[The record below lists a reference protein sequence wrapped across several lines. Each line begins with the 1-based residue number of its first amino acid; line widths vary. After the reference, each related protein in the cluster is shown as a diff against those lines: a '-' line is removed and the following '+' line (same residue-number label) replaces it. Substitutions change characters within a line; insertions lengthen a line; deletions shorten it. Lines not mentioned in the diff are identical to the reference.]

1 MGKRKRGVIMHIPD
15 GFLSTG
21 VAVTTA
27 AVSAGVIGYS
37 LYKSREELDEKSV
50 PLLAVC
56 AAFIFAAQM
65 LNFPVAGGT
74 SGHFLG
80 GVLAAVLLGPW
91 LGSLVLG
98 LVLLVQCLGFADGG
112 LMALGA
118 NVFNMAVI
126 GCVLGY
132 FIFYGIKSVLPK
144 KRTYFL
150 AATGIAAWLSVF
162 LASGVCAVELAIS
175 GTSPLS
181 VTLPAMLG
189 VHSVIGVGEALIT
202 VVVVGLVLSVRP
214 DIVRTFDYQ
223 PSIPE
228 FEEAE
233 VGQL

>member
-1 MGKRKRGVIMHIPD
+1 MI
-15 GFLSTG
+15 
-21 VAVTTA
+21 A
-27 AVSAGVIGYS
+27 
-37 LYKSREELDEKSV
+37 
-50 PLLAVC
+50 
-56 AAFIFAAQM
+56 
-65 LNFPVAGGT
+65 
-74 SGHFLG
+74 
-80 GVLAAVLLGPW
+80 
-91 LGSLVLG
+91 

-112 LMALGA
+112 LVALGA

-144 KRTYFL
+144 RRPYFL
-150 AATGIAAWLSVF
+150 TAAGIAAWLSVF
-162 LASGVCAVELAIS
+162 LASGVCAVELSIS

-189 VHSVIGVGEALIT
+189 VHSIIGVGEALIT
-202 VVVVGLVLSVRP
+202 VVVVGLVLAVRP

>member
-1 MGKRKRGVIMHIPD
+1 MHIPD

-21 VAVTTA
+21 VAVTTGV
-27 AVSAGVIGYS
+27 VSAGVIGYS
-37 LYKSREELDEKSV
+37 LYRSRQELDEKSV

-56 AAFIFAAQM
+56 AAFVFAAQM

-91 LGSLVLG
+91 LGSLVIG

-132 FIFYGIKSVLPK
+132 FIFYGIKSLLPNK
-144 KRTYFL
+144 KPYFL
-150 AATGIAAWLSVF
+150 AATGTAAWLSVF
-162 LASGVCAVELAIS
+162 LASGVCAVELSIS

-181 VTLPAMLG
+181 ITLPAMLG
-189 VHSVIGVGEALIT
+189 VHSIIGVGEALIT
-202 VVVVGLVLSVRP
+202 LVVVGLVLAIRP
-214 DIVRTFDYQ
+214 DIVRTYDYQ
-223 PSIPE
+223 PPIPE
-228 FEEAE
+228 FKEAG
-233 VGQL
+233 VSQP

>member
-1 MGKRKRGVIMHIPD
+1 MHIPD

-21 VAVTTA
+21 VAVATGV
-27 AVSAGVIGYS
+27 VSAGVIGYS
-37 LYKSREELDEKSV
+37 LHKSREELDEKSV

-56 AAFIFAAQM
+56 AAFVFAAQM

-91 LGSLVLG
+91 LGSLVIG

-112 LMALGA
+112 LTALGA

-126 GCVLGY
+126 GAILGY
-132 FIFYGIKSVLPK
+132 YIFYGIKSLLPK
-144 KRTYFL
+144 TRTTFL

-162 LASGVCAVELAIS
+162 LASGICAVELAVS
-175 GTSPLS
+175 GTTPLS

-189 VHSVIGVGEALIT
+189 VHSIIGVGEALIT
-202 VVVVGLVLSVRP
+202 VVVLGLVLAVRP
-214 DIVRTFDYQ
+214 DLVRTYDYQ
-223 PSIPE
+223 LPIPD

-233 VGQL
+233 VSRL